1 MESSVLSSGER
12 RSGKEAAVK
21 QSIIQLILKWKLN
34 SAEVEIQKNE
44 NVLSDP
50 TRRELNRLIEQYRG
64 YDKIMFSA
72 QENCDK
78 NPVTAKMMMA
88 ISTAAA
94 ANPTRTSGL
103 PSMPAGLADTEAA
116 PSPL

>member
-44 NVLSDP
+44 NVLSEKEINHLCYNEDVLGGRTDQGYRCVLP
-50 TRRELNRLIEQYRG
+50 LNSRRGVAARNEGMPGPCDVVQRGRTEQTKG
-64 YDKIMFSA
+64 
-72 QENCDK
+72 QQ
-78 NPVTAKMMMA
+78 
-88 ISTAAA
+88 
-94 ANPTRTSGL
+94 
-103 PSMPAGLADTEAA
+103 
-116 PSPL
+116 